1 MARKKKAEDPPV
13 GAPLWMATYGDMITL
28 VLCFFVLLYS
38 MSSIDASK
46 FDALAASMSQ
56 TFSMFTAGSTAIGDG
71 ILISNGVSQ
80 LNELSEY
87 FNTTGLTADSDENT
101 DQLDR
106 EDNEDDQE
114 WSDISGAEAFLEQ
127 EGLKESEQLAEKIGE
142 ALSENDL
149 ADMIGVS
156 FNGQYVELTLKGA
169 LLYESGSAALKKE
182 ILPTLD
188 KVGIILQKYATG
200 TVEIEG
206 HTDNVPISGG
216 KYASNDE
223 LSSARALSVF
233 NYLIETT
240 NLNPAYIQ
248 HAGRGE
254 YAPVADNST
263 PEGRAKN
270 RRVEIRIYNSIN
282 SN

>member
-1 MARKKKAEDPPV
+1 MARKKKEEAPAP
-13 GAPLWMATYGDMITL
+13 GAPAWMATFGDLMNL
-28 VLCFFVLLYS
+28 LLCFFVLLYS
-38 MSSIDASK
+38 MSSVDAEK
-46 FDALAASMSQ
+46 FEALAASFSQ
-56 TFSMFTAGSTAIGDG
+56 TFSVFTAGSTAIGDG
-71 ILISNGVSQ
+71 VLISNGVSQ

-101 DQLDR
+101 DQLDK
-106 EDNEDDQE
+106 EDAKDDKE
-114 WSDISGAEAFLEQ
+114 WSDAASAQ
-127 EGLKESEQLAEKIGE
+127 EYLYDQGLKESEELAEKIEE
-142 ALSENDL
+142 AIKENNM
-149 ADMIGVS
+149 ADVVDVH
-156 FNGQYVELTLKGA
+156 FTAQYVELTLKGS
-169 LLYESGSAALKKE
+169 LLFESGSAMLIE
-182 ILPTLD
+182 DILPTID
-188 KVGIILQKYATG
+188 KIGLILQKYATG

-233 NYLIETT
+233 NYLIDTT
-240 NLNPAYIQ
+240 SLNPASIK

-254 YAPVADNST
+254 YVPIADNST

-270 RRVEIRIYNSIN
+270 RRVEIRIYNSLN